1 MFVRQFSFRKW
12 LYMCILFLMVD
23 VFYIWIF
30 LLQFMDDSF
39 FFFFSEISCYYC
51 KR

>member
-1 MFVRQFSFRKW
+1 MFVRQLCFRKW

-39 FFFFSEISCYYC
+39 FFFFFRNILLLL
-51 KR
+51 